1 MRAGRGFKE
10 PAKVNTH
17 NPYSPPEVI
26 ETLVPE
32 GDPQFGDLDDKA
44 LNKLYYRSCNV
55 TGIAVLLSFG
65 LVVLVA
71 AISLPGADLGFP
83 RPVFIGLALFYL
95 VAIIGMLKRTSW
107 GRVMGIIVCILTLI
121 NIPLGTLIGIVGLFA
136 FIKAPNLFGPGRV
149 PHKDLKTEYKLRKKA
164 RKGA

>member
-1 MRAGRGFKE
+1 
-10 PAKVNTH
+10 
-17 NPYSPPEVI
+17 
-26 ETLVPE
+26 
-32 GDPQFGDLDDKA
+32 
-44 LNKLYYRSCNV
+44 
-55 TGIAVLLSFG
+55 
-65 LVVLVA
+65 VA